1 MESLDK
7 YQDYVIKNGK
17 FIGNFEQMY
26 KDFEDPWKQ
35 IENEITDEKEIFKR
49 WCIKLKNGEKNRVVE
64 IGSGLGSVTNFIKKQ
79 GLDILGIDIS
89 DTAVKKAQERYP
101 KCNFMTGDILDFD
114 IYLKFDPQIIILS
127 EITWYVLEKLDK
139 FLNFLREKFPKIIII
154 HFLTTYPNGI
164 QKYGTDYFID
174 LNGILQY
181 FNLNY
186 LDFGEIK
193 KEGVKTTKTF
203 FVGTFN

>member
-1 MESLDK
+1 MENSDR
-7 YQDYVIKNGK
+7 YQDYVIKDGK

-26 KDFEDPWKQ
+26 KDFEDPWRQLEGKF
-35 IENEITDEKEIFKR
+35 TDEEEIFKK
-49 WCIKLKNGEKNRVVE
+49 WCTKMKNEKKNRVIE
-64 IGSGLGSVTNFIKKQ
+64 IGSGLGRVTNFIKKQ

-89 DTAVKKAQERYP
+89 ETAVKKAQERYP
-101 KCNFMTGDILDFD
+101 ECNFIRGDILDFD
-114 IYLKFDPQIIILS
+114 IYLKFNPQIIILS
-127 EITWYVLEKLDK
+127 EITWYVLEELDE
-139 FLNFLREKFPKIIII
+139 FLNFLKEKFPKIVII
-154 HFLTTYPNGI
+154 HFLSTYPNGI
-164 QKYGTDYFID
+164 QKYGTDYFVD

-193 KEGVKTTKTF
+193 KYSLKITKTF

>member
-1 MESLDK
+1 MESSDR
-7 YQDYVIKNGK
+7 YQDYVIKDGK

-26 KDFEDPWKQ
+26 KDFEDPWGQLENKFTV
-35 IENEITDEKEIFKR
+35 ENEIFKK
-49 WCIKLKNGEKNRVVE
+49 WCTKMKNEEKNRVIE
-64 IGSGLGSVTNFIKKQ
+64 IGSGLGRVTNFIKKQ
-79 GLDILGIDIS
+79 GLDVLGIDIS

-101 KCNFMTGDILDFD
+101 ECNFIRGDILDFD
-114 IYLKFDPQIIILS
+114 IYLKFNPQIIILS
-127 EITWYVLEKLDK
+127 EITWYVLEKLDE
-139 FLNFLREKFPKIIII
+139 FLNFLKEKFPKIIII

-164 QKYGTDYFID
+164 QKYGTDYFVD

-193 KEGVKTTKTF
+193 KDGVKTTTTF